1 MALLVYSDKCNFCVE
16 TLNYIK
22 TQPELLQI
30 LRFHNISTNGI
41 PSDRIKRVP
50 TLVTNEGKLYVG
62 SEVRSWLESM
72 VPMDISSFS
81 NDAFSITN
89 LDESEEPGNLFQ
101 LDMYGVPLQP
111 VLTPEL
117 NSKINKKVNDA
128 ISDFNAR

>member
-72 VPMDISSFS
+72 VPMDISSFN

-117 NSKINKKVNDA
+117 NIKINKKVNDA